1 MIRVVNI
8 FVAKLLSFRF
18 LRGPGVRDSNG
29 NPTSRYKFTS
39 EDDLDVCSYYIQTLS
54 HVLKYSHEPA
64 IASIAEDKVLI
75 MDESVTRFLK
85 DRMFSTNVCFS
96 RYTNLLVARLD
107 EEATIQD
114 ALVHL
119 LISAIDGDVQ
129 DLNSLHTVSKLHR
142 VALSVL
148 HQILLSPYAG
158 SLASLQI
165 DNILIAR
172 LLSILGSSDTYVQVP
187 LLEVLL
193 ASLKLSLLRPGS
205 QLCNARRFSIEP
217 GPKSSRLSLSITDGE
232 RPNPAPQPT
241 PPAQLVK
248 CLIGGFSSP
257 SSRPVL
263 DSWVNFLAECLPLI
277 SEVIFQVLIQLVE
290 CIVEQIQKNFDI
302 LRALYREKATSLIGA
317 SEHTLVSLL
326 NGLEQILATAHDKLM
341 SEEIKNPNP
350 KTPNE
355 STGFFGNMVS
365 GVFAQEMPQTRN
377 AAANNRLTVL
387 LCFQDTVRICYKIW
401 SWADSSSNTILDS
414 SSLASFGYASMK
426 LRARS
431 RRILEHMFSAE
442 TLECL
447 ETLIKLWV
455 GLSDTN
461 SLRAASIF
469 KLVNV
474 LDGSRPKFTVPAI
487 FNAIYSRTNPA
498 SLEPYRKSTLTTEIS
513 DLNIVVFMVQYA
525 SSLEDDAMDE
535 IWADCTMFLK
545 DVLANP
551 FPHRQS
557 LPSLLHFTSIL
568 GEKVD
573 NTNFGEQK
581 KMRKELGVCVLLFFL
596 QQVGVLRIIGPVF
609 TSSHCCVRCS
619 PCEHWRNRTVS
630 AGG

>member
-1 MIRVVNI
+1 M
-8 FVAKLLSFRF
+8 
-18 LRGPGVRDSNG
+18 
-29 NPTSRYKFTS
+29 
-39 EDDLDVCSYYIQTLS
+39 
-54 HVLKYSHEPA
+54 
-64 IASIAEDKVLI
+64 
-75 MDESVTRFLK
+75 
-85 DRMFSTNVCFS
+85 
-96 RYTNLLVARLD
+96 
-107 EEATIQD
+107 
-114 ALVHL
+114 
-119 LISAIDGDVQ
+119 
-129 DLNSLHTVSKLHR
+129 
-142 VALSVL
+142 
-148 HQILLSPYAG
+148 
-158 SLASLQI
+158 
-165 DNILIAR
+165 
-172 LLSILGSSDTYVQVP
+172 
-187 LLEVLL
+187 
-193 ASLKLSLLRPGS
+193 
-205 QLCNARRFSIEP
+205 EP
-217 GPKSSRLSLSITDGE
+217 GPKSSRLSLSIADGE

-241 PPAQLVK
+241 PPGQLVK

-263 DSWVNFLAECLPLI
+263 DSWVNFLAECLPLF

-302 LRALYREKATSLIGA
+302 LRSLYREKDTSLIGS
-317 SEHTLVSLL
+317 SEQTLVSLL

-341 SEEIKNPNP
+341 TEEIKNPNP

-387 LCFQDTVRICYKIW
+387 LCFQDTVRICYEIW
-401 SWADSSSNTILDS
+401 SWVDSSSNTILDS

-431 RRILEHMFSAE
+431 RRILEHMFAAE

-447 ETLIKLWV
+447 ETLIQLWV
-455 GLSDTN
+455 GLNDIN
-461 SLRAASIF
+461 SLRAVSIF

-498 SLEPYRKSTLTTEIS
+498 SLESYRKSTLTAEIS

-525 SSLEDDAMDE
+525 LSLEDDAMDE
-535 IWADCTMFLK
+535 IWVDCIMFLK

-557 LPSLLHFTSIL
+557 LPSLLHFTCIL

-581 KMRKELGVCVLLFFL
+581 KMRKELGVRPLFLLTNGSTKDNRTYFYVFSPPCLLF
-596 QQVGVLRIIGPVF
+596 VL
-609 TSSHCCVRCS
+609 
-619 PCEHWRNRTVS
+619 
-630 AGG
+630 